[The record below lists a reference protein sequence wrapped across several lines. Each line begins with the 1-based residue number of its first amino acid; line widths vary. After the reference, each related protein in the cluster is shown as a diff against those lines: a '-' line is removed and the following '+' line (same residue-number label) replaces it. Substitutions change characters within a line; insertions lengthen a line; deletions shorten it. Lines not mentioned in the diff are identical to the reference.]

1 MIRLLVTLK
10 SQSDLMRK
18 DHVVILYISIV
29 VMRFIHNIPEDN
41 GKSINKICVPVV
53 KENRYDLH

>member
-10 SQSDLMRK
+10 SQSDLMRN

-29 VMRFIHNIPEDN
+29 VTRFIHNIPEDN
-41 GKSINKICVPVV
+41 GKSINKIRVPVV